1 MKKIMNLFVLV
12 AAAAMALVSCQKNEF
27 NTPTQK
33 ELHFTVK
40 ADAPQTKTAITD
52 NGDKT
57 YTPSWTKGD
66 KIGVFF
72 ADPKAN
78 EALSATFENT
88 AETGSTAKF
97 EGKAAATDEGT
108 LYSFYPSSAFSKAY
122 GDGTIR
128 LDLETS
134 QKPTSTSF
142 DPECDILVAQPC
154 MYMSDGTDVVIDD
167 MYFAR
172 IMSVLKIN
180 LNTTFADIEDEVV
193 KSISFGVTGVDIAGN
208 AVVDYKIAE
217 IKGWNNG
224 TTDRNV
230 ITATYTDSEY
240 ISIAGTNNAAYL
252 VVAPVNIPAGKTLT
266 FTIETQNYN
275 ISKVVA
281 SPEMSFTAGK
291 VEVINLTIGEDN
303 CEAIETDTDTRI
315 WVEGFDGE
323 KTNKTQ
329 TTAANSGAIGTGVT
343 SDLKYS
349 YSAKNCNI
357 RINNN
362 GQTSTNPFL
371 YIDAA
376 SSSFTASNIKIANE
390 NNLSLSAKVKGDGL
404 KLTVE
409 YKESSATTWT
419 NAGVINGGSSYVEN
433 EVIFAVANTATSIDI
448 RLTGNGVMYVDD
460 IVLASTDA
468 SVPVVTLASIAVTGQ
483 KTTFTVGDAFE
494 FGGTVTATYS
504 NGTTSKVTPTS
515 VSTPEMTE
523 GEHTVTVTYVEGDI
537 TKTIDYKIKVN
548 PAGSS
553 AGEVLL
559 SEDFS
564 SLKNWSTT
572 DKSSLKI
579 NEKVWT
585 RNSGKMYEQNGC
597 IKFGSSTGTTN
608 TGIKLPKL
616 TSVTGTK
623 NVRLTFKAV
632 SSAGTYTLSVSAT
645 GATVGTLSPSAITKY
660 STGINSGANT
670 ASALA
675 DAFAT
680 AREFTVDI
688 TEVTSST
695 EIVIKIPAS
704 AKQWYIDDVKVVTIN

>member
-1 MKKIMNLFVLV
+1 MKKIMNVFVLV

-27 NTPTQK
+27 ETPAQK

-40 ADAPQTKTAITD
+40 AGVPQTKTSITD

-66 KIGVFF
+66 QIGVFF
-72 ADPKAN
+72 ADPAKDEN
-78 EALSATFENT
+78 LTTTFENT
-88 AETGSTAKF
+88 ADAGIVATF
-97 EGKAAATDEGT
+97 EGKASATDEGI
-108 LYSFYPSSAFSKAY
+108 LYSFYPKSAFSKAY

-142 DPECDILVAQPC
+142 DPACDILVAQPC
-154 MYMSDGTDVVIDD
+154 MYMSDGTEVLVDD
-167 MYFAR
+167 MHFAR

-193 KSISFGVTGVDIAGN
+193 ESISFGVAGVDIAGN
-208 AVVDYKIAE
+208 AVVDYKTAE

-224 TTDRNV
+224 TTARNV
-230 ITATYTDSEY
+230 LTATYTDSEY
-240 ISIAGTNNAAYL
+240 ISVAGTNNAAYF

-266 FTIETQNYN
+266 FTIKTQNYN
-275 ISKVVA
+275 ISKVVT
-281 SPEMSFTAGK
+281 SPEMSFAAGK

-303 CEAIETDTDTRI
+303 CEAIEIDNDTRI

-323 KTNKTQ
+323 TTNKTQ

-349 YSAKNCNI
+349 YSTTNCNI
-357 RINNN
+357 RINSN

-371 YIDAA
+371 YINAA
-376 SSSFTASNIKIANE
+376 NSSFTASKIKIANE
-390 NNLSLSAKVKGDGL
+390 NNLSLSAKVKGNGL

-483 KTTFTVGDAFE
+483 KTTFTVGDTFV

-504 NGTTSKVTPTS
+504 NSTTSQVTPTS

-523 GEHTVTVTYVEGDI
+523 GEHTVTVTYVEEGI
-537 TKTIDYKIKVN
+537 TKTVEYTIQVN

-559 SEDFS
+559 SENFS
-564 SLKNWSTT
+564 SLTAWSTT
-572 DKSSLKI
+572 DKSSLTI
-579 NEKVWT
+579 NGKVWT

-597 IKFGSSTGTTN
+597 IKFGSGTATTN

-632 SSAGTYTLSVSAT
+632 SSAGAYTLSVSAT

-660 STGINSGANT
+660 STAINSGATT

-675 DAFAT
+675 AAFAS
-680 AREFTVDI
+680 AKEFSVDI
-688 TEVTSST
+688 TGVTSST